1 MILNNLQSNAVY
13 KAMLALNQ
21 ANMLID
27 AWSGPTRV
35 YQLSSG
41 VVHVEGYSE
50 KRERYETQEDFAEAY
65 GLI

>member
-21 ANMLID
+21 ANML
-27 AWSGPTRV
+27 SGTTRV

-41 VVHVEGYSE
+41 VVHVEGDAE

>member
-1 MILNNLQSNAVY
+1 MILNDLQSNAVH

-41 VVHVEGYSE
+41 VVHVEGYTAE
-50 KRERYETQEDFAEAY
+50 RERYETQEDFAKAY

>member
-1 MILNNLQSNAVY
+1 
-13 KAMLALNQ
+13 MLALNQ

-41 VVHVEGYSE
+41 VVHVEGYAE
-50 KRERYETQEDFAEAY
+50 KRERYETQEDFAESY

>member
-1 MILNNLQSNAVY
+1 
-13 KAMLALNQ
+13 
-21 ANMLID
+21 MLID
-27 AWSGPTRV
+27 ALSGPTRV

-41 VVHVEGYSE
+41 VVQVEGYAE

>member
-1 MILNNLQSNAVY
+1 MILNQSQAEAVY

-27 AWSGPTRV
+27 AWSGYTHV

-41 VVHVEGYSE
+41 VVHVEGYAE
-50 KRERYETQEDFAEAY
+50 KQERYETQEDFAEAY

>member
-1 MILNNLQSNAVY
+1 MQLSNLQSNAVY

-27 AWSGPTRV
+27 AWSGTTRV

-41 VVHVEGYSE
+41 VVHVEGYTSE
-50 KRERYETQEDFAEAY
+50 PERYETQEDFAEAY

>member
-27 AWSGPTRV
+27 AWSGPIRV

-41 VVHVEGYSE
+41 VVHVEGCAE

>member
-1 MILNNLQSNAVY
+1 MILNDLQSNAVY

-27 AWSGPTRV
+27 AWSGITRV
-35 YQLSSG
+35 RQLSSG
-41 VVHVEGYSE
+41 VVRVEGYAE
-50 KRERYETQEDFAEAY
+50 KLDRYETQEDFAKAY

>member
-1 MILNNLQSNAVY
+1 MILDNLQSNAVY

-27 AWSGPTRV
+27 AWSGYTHV

-41 VVHVEGYSE
+41 VVYVEGYAE

>member
-1 MILNNLQSNAVY
+1 
-13 KAMLALNQ
+13 MLALNQ

-41 VVHVEGYSE
+41 VVHVEGYAE
-50 KRERYETQEDFAEAY
+50 KQERYETQEDFAEAY

>member
-21 ANMLID
+21 VNLLID
-27 AWSGPTRV
+27 AWSGYIHV
-35 YQLSSG
+35 YQLPSG
-41 VVHVEGYSE
+41 VVHVEGYTE
-50 KRERYETQEDFAEAY
+50 KPERYETQEDFAEAY

>member
-41 VVHVEGYSE
+41 VVHVEDMLKSE
-50 KRERYETQEDFAEAY
+50 NATKPKKISQKLMD
-65 GLI
+65 